1 MIFLCLWNWPQNS
14 WGDLFMCETK
24 CKHFQE
30 EFFFCWHFSNLSEK
44 LRVEHFYRFLFQGRQ
59 TFPRN
64 FSRMFLLML
73 IIPLK
78 FTKELFFFFLHVW
91 NLAKTEKHNSVAYLF
106 SSYFRL
112 QKNQKSNSRWFFCVK
127 LLVKIFCIRISF

>member
-44 LRVEHFYRFLFQGRQ
+44 LRVEHFCRFLFQGRK
-59 TFPRN
+59 TFRRN

-78 FTKELFFFFLHVW
+78 FTKELSFFFFACLKLGKNRKTQFSCIFIFFIFQVTKKSKIKFQMIFLCETACK
-91 NLAKTEKHNSVAYLF
+91 NLFY
-106 SSYFRL
+106 
-112 QKNQKSNSRWFFCVK
+112 
-127 LLVKIFCIRISF
+127 